1 MKKLDKNSLL
11 WMAEGDLKTS
21 EQKLQLVGGDER
33 DWNIAGY
40 HIQQALEKCIKFQLE
55 RDGIGYAH
63 THDLYR
69 LCEKNDKIKNNIPI
83 ELRAEFSM
91 ITDWEAKSSY
101 VKGYF
106 TELQSIKKVTA
117 MIRGY
122 IDSEISKELARL
134 EEVEKEEASL
144 TEAVSIETDE
154 IN

>member
-106 TELQSIKKVTA
+106 TELQSIKKS
-117 MIRGY
+117 Y
-122 IDSEISKELARL
+122 CNDKRL
-134 EEVEKEEASL
+134 YRL
-144 TEAVSIETDE
+144 RNI
-154 IN
+154 